1 MQTSAVIFEQIRPLL
16 SKLDKTERLALI
28 RSIELLES
36 EAQNDESTSDELTE
50 EDETADQLR
59 NEANAWFARPKVER
73 QQYQGEYIAIH
84 QHEVVDHDP
93 EQRALYGRVRQRF
106 NTMPVLLIH
115 ADWDALPE
123 FTTHTLN
130 LVRETQ
136 N

>member
-16 SKLDKTERLALI
+16 SKLDKAERLALI
-28 RSIELLES
+28 RSIELLEP
-36 EAQNDESTSDELTE
+36 EDQSDELTIDE
-50 EDETADQLR
+50 LTAEDETAEQLR

-84 QHEVVDHDP
+84 KHEVVDHDP
-93 EQRALYGRVRQRF
+93 EQRTLYGRVRKRF
-106 NTMPVLLIH
+106 KALPVLLIH

-123 FTTHTLN
+123 FTTHTPN
-130 LVRETQ
+130 LVQEIQ